1 MAICDG
7 VCRVWP
13 DGMSCSMNVPKIG
26 MTFGIC
32 ACSQCFT
39 VFVCVALF
47 SPMHSHG
54 PLDWTKMSNDDVWVG
69 DIWGNLR
76 GTAMR

>member
-1 MAICDG
+1 
-7 VCRVWP
+7 
-13 DGMSCSMNVPKIG
+13 MNVPKIG

-39 VFVCVALF
+39 VFVCVAFF

-54 PLDWTKMSNDDVWVG
+54 PLDWTKMSNDDV
-69 DIWGNLR
+69 
-76 GTAMR
+76 